1 MIGTIP
7 KIIKAL
13 YGLAA
18 IIIIGLI
25 GMEAIKAGIDTGLLT
40 TIVAAIAGISGFTI
54 GRKR

>member
-1 MIGTIP
+1 MDP
-7 KIIKAL
+7 VKVIKAL

-54 GRKR
+54 GRKK